1 MDLNA
6 DNLLQEQIRKVIA
19 EEKKTRDEIASYNQN
34 MENVTNNRKVKDL
47 TNKLTGLGTTF
58 AQLEQFQQQLK
69 DSGKHIQKRKENR
82 ARSFEDT
89 VHGGKRYLPV
99 SDSLDSIN
107 LPADIS

>member
-58 AQLEQFQQQLK
+58 AQSE
-69 DSGKHIQKRKENR
+69 
-82 ARSFEDT
+82 RS
-89 VHGGKRYLPV
+89 
-99 SDSLDSIN
+99 SSS
-107 LPADIS
+107 